1 MPERTYFDSLDD
13 AMAALGVPLE
23 SRALARALTP
33 DVPSEIWIPVNT
45 PNYIAVRPHG
55 ERVVK
60 TYVNRTFIEQRL
72 APTRYEKTYIV
83 GGIADGPHAR

>member
-1 MPERTYFDSLDD
+1 MPGRTHFDSLDD

-33 DVPSEIWIPVNT
+33 DVPSEIWIPAKS
-45 PNYIAVRPHG
+45 PYIAVRPLA

-60 TYVNRTFIEQRL
+60 TYVNRTFIDQWL
-72 APTRYEKTYIV
+72 APTRYERTYIV

>member
-1 MPERTYFDSLDD
+1 MPERTHFDSLDH

-23 SRALARALTP
+23 SPALARALTP
-33 DVPSEIWIPVNT
+33 DVPSETWIPAKS
-45 PNYIAVRPHG
+45 PYIAVRPLG

-60 TYVNRTFIEQRL
+60 TYVNRTFIDQWL
-72 APTRYEKTYIV
+72 APTRYERTHIV

>member
-1 MPERTYFDSLDD
+1 MPERTHFDSLDD

-33 DVPSEIWIPVNT
+33 DVPSEIWIPAKS
-45 PNYIAVRPHG
+45 PYIAVRPLG

-60 TYVNRTFIEQRL
+60 TYVNRTFIDQWL
-72 APTRYEKTYIV
+72 APTRYERTHIV

>member
-33 DVPSEIWIPVNT
+33 AIPSEIWIPAKS
-45 PNYIAVRPHG
+45 PYIAVRPLG

-60 TYVNRTFIEQRL
+60 TYVNRTFIDQWL
-72 APTRYEKTYIV
+72 APTRYERTHIV